1 MDMVYERVHG
11 SLEELGLGTMNS
23 VIDSVLANAKDRTF
37 MEVLDDMLKMEID
50 AKGSRRRQMR
60 LKFSG
65 FPARKTVDDFDFKFQ
80 PTVDRKLIDELLT
93 MRFVHNTE
101 NVVFL
106 GPPGVGKTHLSIALG
121 MRAIQSGISAYYT
134 TASRLISLLKTDAKA
149 DCLSIRLKA
158 YGKFPLMIVD
168 EIGYLPLGREESNLF
183 FQFVSRRYETAST
196 IYTSNRRF
204 SEWAEILGD
213 ETIASAVLDRVL
225 HHSVVINI
233 RGESYRLK
241 EKRKSGLFSVA
252 KKED

>member
-1 MDMVYERVHG
+1 MVYERVHG
-11 SLEELGLGTMNS
+11 SLEELGLRTMNS

-37 MEVLDDMLKMEID
+37 MEVLDDMLKMELD
-50 AKGSRRRQMR
+50 AKGSRRMQMR

-65 FPARKTVDDFDFKFQ
+65 FPTRKTIDDFDFKFQ
-80 PTVDRKLIDELLT
+80 PTIDRKLIDELLT

-121 MRAIQSGISAYYT
+121 MRAIQSGIPAYYT

-149 DCLSIRLKA
+149 DCLSVRLKA

-168 EIGYLPLGREESNLF
+168 EIGYLPLSREESNLF
-183 FQFVSRRYETAST
+183 FQFVSRRYESAST
-196 IYTSNRRF
+196 IYTSNKRF

-213 ETIASAVLDRVL
+213 DTIASAVLDRVL

-233 RGESYRLK
+233 RGESYRLR
-241 EKRKSGLFSVA
+241 EKRKSGLFSA

>member
-11 SLEELGLGTMNS
+11 SLEELGLTTMNS
-23 VIDSVLANAKDRTF
+23 LIDSTLANAKDRTF
-37 MEVLDDMLKMEID
+37 MEVLDDLLKTELE
-50 AKGSRRRQMR
+50 AKNSRRMTMR
-60 LKFSG
+60 LKFAG
-65 FPARKTVDDFDFKFQ
+65 FPARKTIDDFDFKFQ
-80 PTVDRKLIDELLT
+80 PTIDRKLIDELLT
-93 MRFVHNTE
+93 MRFVHNAE

-121 MRAIQSGISAYYT
+121 MRAIQSGIPAYYT
-134 TASRLISLLKTDAKA
+134 TASKLISLLKTDAKA
-149 DCLSIRLKA
+149 DSLSIRLKQ

-168 EIGYLPLGREESNLF
+168 EIGYLPLSREESNLF

-196 IYTSNRRF
+196 IYTSNKRF

-213 ETIASAVLDRVL
+213 DTIASAVLDRVL

-241 EKRKSGLFSVA
+241 EKRKSGLFSAA

>member
-1 MDMVYERVHG
+1 MDLVYERVHS
-11 SLEELGLGTMNS
+11 SLEGLGLKTMNS
-23 VIDSVLANAKDRTF
+23 MIDSVLANAGDRTF
-37 MEVLDDMLKMEID
+37 MEVLDEMLRMELE
-50 AKGSRRRQMR
+50 AKGSRRMQMR
-60 LKFSG
+60 LKFSS
-65 FPARKTVDDFDFKFQ
+65 FPARKAMEDFDFKFQ
-80 PTVDRKLIDELLT
+80 PTIDRKLVDELMT

-101 NVVFL
+101 NIVFL

-121 MRAIQSGISAYYT
+121 MKAIQSDIPAYYT
-134 TASRLISLLKTDAKA
+134 TASRLISLLKADAKA

-168 EIGYLPLGREESNLF
+168 EIGYLPLNREEGNLF

-196 IYTSNRRF
+196 IYTSNKRF

-213 ETIASAVLDRVL
+213 DTIASAVLDRVL

-241 EKRKSGLFSVA
+241 EKRKSGLFSAA